1 MLAGRRRRMSRRS
14 PRILASPEV
23 PSAKSQWWMRT
34 GGTPTA
40 SRAVATSST
49 PNRACSRYTAC
60 PVTKSF
66 KGPITCNRLI
76 EPQLL
81 TIWNFHQRASGG
93 LSFRVETL
101 IKSSKVMTPVS
112 SSSRNRKRPCKS
124 FIHSIERPTR
134 SESSWTPWQPST
146 NSEYELSP
154 SSLVSKILCHVT
166 SNLLDTLC
174 AMSRRHSKKSSNTFQ
189 DPAVMCVLLHAESAL
204 EPTSKRQASRQ
215 GPPADTLEQNTL
227 HIRGFASVPVSAKEM
242 PSMGRGSP

>member
-1 MLAGRRRRMSRRS
+1 MSMYESSCFRAMPRSMIVWLSTPSVSSVKAWVMSGFDSFGSPTPAAWLAMPSRRRVRRD
-14 PRILASPEV
+14 
-23 PSAKSQWWMRT
+23 WT
-34 GGTPTA
+34 
-40 SRAVATSST
+40 
-49 PNRACSRYTAC
+49 C
-60 PVTKSF
+60 VTKSF
-66 KGPITCNRLI
+66 KGPTTCNRLI

-101 IKSSKVMTPVS
+101 IKSSRVMTPVS

-124 FIHSIERPTR
+124 FIHSIERPTG
-134 SESSWTPWQPST
+134 SASSWTPWQPST

-154 SSLVSKILCHVT
+154 SSLVSKVLCHVT

-215 GPPADTLEQNTL
+215 GPSADTLE
-227 HIRGFASVPVSAKEM
+227 
-242 PSMGRGSP
+242 